1 MENIGFKTGFKV
13 ALGVYA
19 AGLVIT
25 LVTGAIGL
33 TILTVLGVSLKLGL
47 GQ

>member
-1 MENIGFKTGFKV
+1 MEKIGFVTGFKV

-25 LVTGAIGL
+25 LVTGALG
-33 TILTVLGVSLKLGL
+33 LGVLALLGISLGL